1 MIVLLND
8 ACTWA
13 IASSTFLRAFFG
25 FFAAAA
31 AAAVAGAAAAAAAA
45 GGDGAF
51 CSAIS
56 FLFAKDLPVSS
67 PASDLARRG
76 VELHCLLTRPLAGAG
91 VGARALTAD
100 RQALAVAHAPPSAQI
115 HQPLDIH

>member
-31 AAAVAGAAAAAAAA
+31 AAAVAGAAA
-45 GGDGAF
+45 GDGAF